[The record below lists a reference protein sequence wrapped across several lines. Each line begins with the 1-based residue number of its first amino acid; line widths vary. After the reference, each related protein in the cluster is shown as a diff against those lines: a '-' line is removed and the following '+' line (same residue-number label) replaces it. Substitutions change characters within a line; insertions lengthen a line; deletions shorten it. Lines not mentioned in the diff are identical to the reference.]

1 MGINMKKMQERL
13 SSLKNRGNQKNNMWK
28 PQEGEQTIRIVPT
41 ADGDPFRDYWFHYGV
56 GNSPGFLSPK
66 RNFGEEDALDAFVR
80 SMWKENTDE
89 SIKMA
94 KDLGAK
100 QRFFCPVIVRG
111 EEAAGAR
118 VWGFSKTVYEDI
130 IRLIL
135 NPEYGDITDV
145 DTGIDLTITYGK
157 KPGETYPRTKVT
169 PKRRSSPLAPSAE
182 QITGVLDGVPDLDA
196 LFERKSPEQVQII
209 LDEFLMGEDGSEDFS
224 KETVKYSSSD
234 SSVDKAFKELLG

>member
-1 MGINMKKMQERL
+1 MGIDMKKMQERL

-66 RNFGEEDALDAFVR
+66 RNFGEEDPLDAFVR

-224 KETVKYSSSD
+224 RETVKYSSSD